1 MIRKLQIKFIIITM
15 LAVIVISGG
24 IFGLVTIENFRTID
38 MQTDA
43 ILNLIAENEGIIPE
57 YTTRDTNSS
66 NYITKETQFSTR
78 YFTIEINSNGEIVNQ
93 NMNNIA
99 TVTHEDVENILQNIK
114 GKSGYYE
121 NFKYRAV
128 KKDEN
133 KMIIF
138 LDCTVQLNSLR
149 NTTNRSIIV
158 VASIWCM
165 VLIIV
170 SLISK
175 KILKPIIQ
183 NIEKQKQFITN
194 ASHELKTPLAVI
206 TSDIDVLEM
215 TIGEDNEWLQSIKSQ
230 TKRLNTLFRSL
241 LNLANV
247 EEGRNKLE
255 ISNFSINSVINEEIN
270 DLKPLLQNKKIEINA
285 NEEIMINADID
296 LTKQVII
303 ILLDNA
309 IKYTPDEGIIKI
321 NIG

>member
-1 MIRKLQIKFIIITM
+1 
-15 LAVIVISGG
+15 
-24 IFGLVTIENFRTID
+24 
-38 MQTDA
+38 
-43 ILNLIAENEGIIPE
+43 
-57 YTTRDTNSS
+57 
-66 NYITKETQFSTR
+66 
-78 YFTIEINSNGEIVNQ
+78 
-93 NMNNIA
+93 
-99 TVTHEDVENILQNIK
+99 
-114 GKSGYYE
+114 
-121 NFKYRAV
+121 
-128 KKDEN
+128 
-133 KMIIF
+133 
-138 LDCTVQLNSLR
+138 
-149 NTTNRSIIV
+149 
-158 VASIWCM
+158 
-165 VLIIV
+165 
-170 SLISK
+170 
-175 KILKPIIQ
+175 
-183 NIEKQKQFITN
+183 
-194 ASHELKTPLAVI
+194 
-206 TSDIDVLEM
+206 M

>member
-175 KILKPIIQ
+175 K
-183 NIEKQKQFITN
+183 
-194 ASHELKTPLAVI
+194 
-206 TSDIDVLEM
+206 
-215 TIGEDNEWLQSIKSQ
+215 
-230 TKRLNTLFRSL
+230 
-241 LNLANV
+241 
-247 EEGRNKLE
+247 
-255 ISNFSINSVINEEIN
+255 
-270 DLKPLLQNKKIEINA
+270 
-285 NEEIMINADID
+285 
-296 LTKQVII
+296 
-303 ILLDNA
+303 
-309 IKYTPDEGIIKI
+309 Y
-321 NIG
+321 